1 MTAQD
6 LVLFLGNARYGEFEP
21 LRDAGYRVGLIR
33 DVRSHGW
40 CADDEAFDVVVPWD
54 PTEGVE
60 PLAAR
65 LGEEPG
71 VCVLNLR
78 EAYVEPYA
86 RLLTVLGLP
95 ALPEEEVAGLRSKE
109 LMRRLFTERIGADS
123 TGRFGP
129 AGSVQ
134 DVLDFGEAHGWPVVV
149 KPAALYSSLFV
160 LTVPG
165 PEAAAETFEHIRRG
179 VADHVRGKGLPE
191 RFTALQVEEFL
202 AGSNHSVDLVVDR
215 EGTPWPS
222 PVVDVLTGADL
233 GGDDFHHFARFAP
246 SLAGEEHRRTM
257 ADLAVAAVRAMG
269 LRLCAA
275 HVEFILTVK
284 GPRLLEVGVRP
295 GGHRARVLHQ
305 AHGISFMAA
314 YAAVLRGER
323 PDLEARFDRPFGIVT
338 PFPRVTG
345 VFTGLNGFDRVTA
358 LPTYARHSLYHAPGV
373 IAGTAAEGHWQVLS
387 AELTADGADDLQRDI
402 EAVWEMA
409 DLVLTRPQG
418 GAAERRRDRPHLLVI
433 GGKDSGFRSM
443 AGLDARITLL
453 QQRANLSGLQRERA
467 DGLFVQ
473 EELDDAW
480 ARSLAELLHGAGA
493 PFDAVVS
500 FAEPHL
506 LTAARIGESLGIAHN
521 PVPAVERSRDKTR
534 MRGLLAEHGL
544 PSVRYRACGAAE
556 EAAAFQRELD
566 APVIVKPAD
575 GSGSRGV
582 TLARSPEEAAE
593 AWRRAAAAGGAVIA
607 EEFVTG
613 RELSVET
620 LTLDGKH
627 ELVAVTEKLT
637 SGAPS
642 FVETGHQL
650 PAGLGTGAAQAVEGT
665 VVALLDAL
673 GHRWGPAHT
682 EVMLRS
688 DGSPV
693 VIETQTRF
701 GGDQIWEMV
710 ELVTGVP
717 LAAATAA
724 GMLGLDGQ
732 VRRTPAGAAAA
743 IRFFAHENAE
753 VLAVDGIDAAR
764 GLPGVVTVKAA
775 AEPGRRLGPL
785 TGSGSRQ
792 GYVLAVGADREEAV
806 TRAETAWRAVDFR
819 LSPLTDGGARPTS

>member
-40 CADDEAFDVVVPWD
+40 CADDGAFDVVVPWD
-54 PTEGVE
+54 PAEGVE

-95 ALPEEEVAGLRSKE
+95 ALPEAEVAGLRSKE
-109 LMRRLFTERIGADS
+109 LMRRLFTERIGPDS

-129 AGSVQ
+129 AESVQ

-165 PEAAAETFEHIRRG
+165 PEAAAETFEHIRGG

-215 EGTPWPS
+215 DGTPWPS

-257 ADLAVAAVRAMG
+257 AELAVAAVRAMG

-275 HVEFILTVK
+275 HVEFILTAK

-387 AELTADGADDLQRDI
+387 AELTAEGADDLQRDI
-402 EAVWEMA
+402 GAVWEMA

-418 GAAERRRDRPHLLVI
+418 GAAERRRDRPHLLVV

-443 AGLDARITLL
+443 AELDARITLL
-453 QQRANLSGLQRERA
+453 QQRANLSDLQRERA

-473 EELDDAW
+473 EELDGAW
-480 ARSLAELLHGAGA
+480 ARSLAEQLHGAGT

-506 LTAARIGESLGIAHN
+506 LTAALIGESLGIAHN

-534 MRGLLAEHGL
+534 MRALLAEHGL
-544 PSVRYRACGAAE
+544 PSVRYRPCGAAD
-556 EAAAFQRELD
+556 EAARFQRELD

-582 TLARSPEEAAE
+582 TLARGPEEAAE

-627 ELVAVTEKLT
+627 ELVAVTEKIT

-650 PAGLGTGAAQAVEGT
+650 PAALDAAATQAVEET
-665 VVALLDAL
+665 VVALLEAL

-724 GMLGLDGQ
+724 GMLGLDGRF
-732 VRRTPAGAAAA
+732 RRTPAGGGAA
-743 IRFFAHENAE
+743 IRFFAHENVE

-764 GLPGVVTVKAA
+764 ELPGVVTVKAA
-775 AEPGRRLGPL
+775 AQPGRRLGPL

-792 GYVLAVGADREEAV
+792 GYVLAVGADRGQAV
-806 TRAETAWRAVDFR
+806 ARAEAAWQAVDFR
-819 LSPLTDGGARPTS
+819 LAPVTDGGAHPTS